1 MADLAVGTGES
12 LPAVREARA
21 PRPIRAEIHRDSNDR
36 DGNVLDKQMKA
47 AYFLTPV
54 IGILIMT
61 SSLRAQSETNENS
74 TTNKSIR
81 SGENKTTATAI
92 TIPPGVR
99 LLPDVEYLPNGHAR
113 NKLDLYLPSDLS
125 KPVPVILWVHG
136 GGWSAGSK
144 TRCPAIPLTTHG
156 FAIASMNY
164 RFSQHAPFPAQ
175 IHDCKSAVRWLR
187 AHARQHGLDG
197 DHIGAWGSS
206 AGGHLVALL
215 GVTGGHA
222 ELEGTQG
229 NLDQS
234 SRVQAVVDWFG
245 PTDFLTVGSKP
256 TRTRLLGG
264 DPLEIPDLARLASP
278 LYHVSKGDCPFL
290 IMHGDKDNTVP
301 ISQSEVFA
309 AALNKAGVET
319 TFVTVSGGGHGG
331 AKFTDA
337 EQLDR
342 IEKFFTKH
350 LIPTSRP

>member
-1 MADLAVGTGES
+1 
-12 LPAVREARA
+12 
-21 PRPIRAEIHRDSNDR
+21 
-36 DGNVLDKQMKA
+36 MKA
-47 AYFLTPV
+47 VLFLTPV

-61 SSLRAQSETNENS
+61 STLQAQSKTNDSS
-74 TTNKSIR
+74 TTKKSIR
-81 SGENKTTATAI
+81 TAEGRSTVTTP

-99 LLPDVEYLPNGHAR
+99 LLPDVEYLPNGHTR
-113 NKLDLYLPSDLS
+113 NKLDLYLPSDSS

-144 TRCPAIPLTTHG
+144 SRCPAIPLTAQG
-156 FAIASMNY
+156 FAVASMNY
-164 RFSQHAPFPAQ
+164 RFSQHATFPAQ

-187 AHARQHGLDG
+187 THAHQHGLDS

-215 GVTGGHA
+215 GVSGGHA

-256 TRTRLLGG
+256 TRTKLLGG
-264 DPLEIPDLARLASP
+264 NPLENRDIARLASP
-278 LYHVSKGDCPFL
+278 LYHVSEGDCPFL
-290 IMHGDKDNTVP
+290 IMHGDKDHTVP

-309 AALNKAGVET
+309 AALSKARVET
-319 TFVTVSGGGHGG
+319 TFVTVIGGGHGG

-337 EQLDR
+337 EQLER
-342 IEKFFTKH
+342 VEKFFAKH
-350 LIPTSRP
+350 LKPSSRQ